1 MVCGVWCVVCGGLV
15 VVCGGVVIFVVVELC
30 GRGGAMCEYN

>member
-30 GRGGAMCEYN
+30 GCGGAMCEYN